1 MQLGNKYQ
9 EVLVSNWMD
18 GDYTKQNSASLD
30 LEIGNKVKLVSFG
43 GYKFRNLIEQPGV
56 DPYSMMFV
64 PNSAFEP
71 IVREVELDLD
81 EFPDGIW
88 VRPGVGV
95 LLETKAEIHIPDNVT
110 AQAVLKSSRG
120 REFYQLMGAGFY
132 DNGFKGQGNI
142 QLCGSVIPIYLET
155 GLRIV
160 QLVFNGLT
168 DYSYTYAEQPDAK
181 YQNQT
186 GVQGSKDAKF

>member
-1 MQLGNKYQ
+1 MQLGDKYQ
-9 EVLVSNWMD
+9 SVIVSTWND

-30 LEIGNKVKLVSFG
+30 LEIGNKVKLITFG
-43 GYKFRNLIEQPGV
+43 GYKPKSLISKPDY
-56 DPYSMMFV
+56 DPYQQMLV
-64 PNSAFEP
+64 DGAEFEP
-71 IVREVELDLD
+71 VVRETEVDLD
-81 EFPDGIW
+81 QFPQGVWI
-88 VRPGVGV
+88 RPGVGV
-95 LLETKAEIHIPDNVT
+95 LLETKAEIKIPDNVT

-160 QLVFNGLT
+160 QLVFNQLT
-168 DYSYTYAEQPDAK
+168 DYSFTYAQQPDAK

-186 GVQGSKDAKF
+186 GVQGSKDARF